1 MPAISFNSGQTSKR
15 ANYANY
21 VKHNPST
28 LKYFKNKNNPLHK
41 NIDK

>member
-1 MPAISFNSGQTSKR
+1 
-15 ANYANY
+15 

-41 NIDK
+41 NIDKWPLPPPPHLYSQSA